1 MTHLPYFEIHAFADP
16 DVPFSGNPAG
26 VCLMDGFPEDSVL
39 AGIANSNNLSETA
52 FLVPKQTDVWDLR
65 WFTPTLEVDLCGH
78 ATFAAGAVVL
88 ENGAVR
94 GDTAHFETRSGRL
107 SVGRGETGFTMDL
120 PQIGFAA
127 GEADSAT
134 ARALGLAG
142 APVDVFDVERI
153 HGAHYQMWVVGSEA
167 EVRGARPD
175 HGRLRDIGKNVILT
189 APGTRADFVSRFFA
203 PASGVD
209 EDPVTGSAHCTLAPY
224 WAERLGKPRM
234 TARQIGPRPGYLEV
248 EPAAGRVTFTGHA
261 PRYLDGSI
269 AAGPA

>member
-1 MTHLPYFEIHAFADP
+1 MTHLPYYEIHAFADP
-16 DVPFSGNPAG
+16 DIPFSGNPAG

-65 WFTPTLEVDLCGH
+65 WFTPAVEVDLCGH

-134 ARALGLAG
+134 AQALGLAG
-142 APVDVFDVERI
+142 APVEVFDVERI
-153 HGAHYQMWVVGSEA
+153 HGADYQMWVMGSEA
-167 EVRGARPD
+167 EVRAARPD

-224 WAERLGKPRM
+224 WADRLGKPRM
-234 TARQIGPRPGYLEV
+234 TARQIGPRPGLLEV

-269 AAGPA
+269 AIGPA